1 MLNVKDGWIVSL
13 NNFSPAY
20 KASKKGYELP
30 DLRHWSDINALMW
43 ADMAGGSA
51 NTLRFVFRHQIVT
64 KESKEIIEDCMR
76 LLSPPRLRNKMFVP
90 WPGVD
95 FAVNSVWGRA
105 LMGTAH
111 GVGVA
116 QMLLQHR
123 REFGDKTVRK
133 IKFFTSIREDSGTR
147 ITQYHLLFEI
157 VDRQSRS
164 YKAVLGAETKSQ
176 GGSG

>member
-1 MLNVKDGWIVSL
+1 
-13 NNFSPAY
+13 
-20 KASKKGYELP
+20 
-30 DLRHWSDINALMW
+30 
-43 ADMAGGSA
+43 
-51 NTLRFVFRHQIVT
+51 
-64 KESKEIIEDCMR
+64 
-76 LLSPPRLRNKMFVP
+76 MFVP

-133 IKFFTSIREDSGTR
+133 IKFFTSFRGHAGIK

-157 VDRQSRS
+157 VSSQSRS
-164 YKAVLGAETKSQ
+164 YKGVLGAETKSQ
-176 GGSG
+176 SSNG